1 MGLYFYGAL
10 PSLFSQC
17 SEGMA
22 RSPRNRKVTA
32 QHLSSASHAVPYDYK
47 KMKKSD
53 KKNKLQSTS
62 EEKDW
67 ENATCSICLERP
79 HDAVLLLCSSHSK
92 GCRPYMCGTNYKL
105 SNCLDLFKN
114 VYSRGK
120 PACDVLTAVA
130 PTNQKPKEMLLACPI
145 CRGEVKGW
153 TVVKPARRFLN
164 RKKRTCM
171 HGDCSFVGTY
181 KRLKRHVKSKHR
193 SSKPR
198 EVDSVRLA
206 EWKEFE
212 NEKERQ
218 DAISIVSALN
228 PGSVIMGDY
237 IIDPNSDSD
246 DPYLD
251 DTSDFDMSLDG
262 DEGSYLEDFV
272 DRDVAYR
279 RNRER
284 ASQSRRR
291 GRVSSIRRSLSRRPR
306 LPFRVSLVG
315 RSMSQ

>member
-1 MGLYFYGAL
+1 
-10 PSLFSQC
+10 
-17 SEGMA
+17 MA

-47 KMKKSD
+47 KMKESD
-53 KKNKLQSTS
+53 KKNELQSTS

-67 ENATCSICLERP
+67 KNATCSICLERP

-92 GCRPYMCGTNYKL
+92 GCRPYMCGTNYKH
-105 SNCLDLFKN
+105 SN
-114 VYSRGK
+114 S
-120 PACDVLTAVA
+120 CDVLTAVA
-130 PTNQKPKEMLLACPI
+130 PTNQKPKAMLLACPI

-164 RKKRTCM
+164 RKRRTCM
-171 HGDCSFVGTY
+171 HEDCSFVGTY
-181 KRLKRHVKSKHR
+181 KRLKKHVKSRHR

-198 EVDSVRLA
+198 EVDPVRLA
-206 EWKEFE
+206 EWEEFE

-228 PGSVIMGDY
+228 PGSIIMGDY

-246 DPYLD
+246 NPYSNDTFDSDMSLDGDPYSD
-251 DTSDFDMSLDG
+251 DTFDSDMSLDG
-262 DEGSYLEDFV
+262 DEGSYHRDFV
-272 DRDVAYR
+272 HRERAHR

-284 ASQSRRR
+284 ASQSLRRV
-291 GRVSSIRRSLSRRPR
+291 GVSGIRCSVPRRPR
-306 LPFRVSLVG
+306 MPFRVGFVR
-315 RSMSQ
+315 RSVSQPSELF